1 MTNWMGTGI
10 KSYGYLWLMLQRF
23 AGLFIGL
30 GVGARLPHDLPSVA
44 FWLSKFGVLLG
55 LGCMA
60 IAYYRAKSLNQDGLQ
75 FRTK

>member
-1 MTNWMGTGI
+1 MTNGTGTGTN
-10 KSYGYLWLMLQRF
+10 SHDYVWLMLQRL

-30 GVGARLPHDLPSVA
+30 GVGARMFRDLPSTT

-60 IAYYRAKSLNQDGLQ
+60 LAYYRAKSLNQSGLQ
-75 FRTK
+75 FRPK